1 MSKLFEAKL
10 SRLLGSYWSMVA
22 SNSSRMAVNHYEERF
37 KIAMDY
43 VNELEAENARLR
55 EAQRWIPV
63 EERLPEVFDIS
74 ESLEVVYVFVFWSVI
89 QNKEV
94 LSEPRKMAAKYS
106 NAAGWVT
113 NDGRKELRD
122 LRYHV
127 KFWKEFTPFVQPPEE
142 K

>member
-1 MSKLFEAKL
+1 MSDKLLDEYFDNLDTANLPSAKSNAEIINQLRAEL
-10 SRLLGSYWSMVA
+10 SVWREDYALLQQ
-22 SNSSRMAVNHYEERF
+22 
-37 KIAMDY
+37 
-43 VNELEAENARLR
+43 ENARLR